1 MVKYLW
7 ICIIYEFNEKMNTY
21 IICYQSKLHEIG
33 SGMHARPDIA
43 ILGDDHQPRYD
54 RLNRMRHTDE
64 THFHRDQILQS
75 ACFMYDANLIQW
87 WGAVQ
92 SMVIKLLWMYSDC
105 GWCWVEWEWA
115 IVRGELSPL
124 RCMFVGVGVRYDRCA
139 QFGKLL
145 GEMFSGSPTRR
156 SYRISSMEMMRA
168 APCGGRGGLDKW
180 LAQK

>member
-1 MVKYLW
+1 MVKYVW

-43 ILGDDHQPRYD
+43 ILGDNHQPRYD

-64 THFHRDQILQS
+64 THLHRNQILQS

-87 WGAVQ
+87 GGAVL
-92 SMVIKLLWMYSDC
+92 SMAIELLWMYSDC

-115 IVRGELSPL
+115 IVRGVLSPL
-124 RCMFVGVGVRYDRCA
+124 HRIVRWGGGEVQQVCA
-139 QFGKLL
+139 IQQ
-145 GEMFSGSPTRR
+145 
-156 SYRISSMEMMRA
+156 II
-168 APCGGRGGLDKW
+168 GGDVLRVAKED
-180 LAQK
+180 AVQD